1 MFGQKSV
8 VLIAGAKRRAEWPP
22 EEVVLVG
29 RSVGFFEDGA
39 EGCVAAG
46 GCRQKGGEA
55 GFS

>member
-22 EEVVLVG
+22 EEVVLVL

-39 EGCVAAG
+39 KGCVAAE
-46 GCRQKGGEA
+46 GCRQKGGET
-55 GFS
+55 G